1 MKNTK
6 IMAVL
11 VVLLAAMLFVGAASA
26 AENGGTYFV
35 NQKVNFTG
43 TLYLLSGD
51 SEPVVLDSFTINAG
65 ERILPG
71 FIGTNTGVWYDN
83 TTKASSKKYYS
94 IWYPEI
100 TLMGELSEMDKGHA
114 TSSGDTINGKTI
126 NKDTNVSFIIVAPKL
141 GGVNVSF
148 NGADAT
154 DTADL
159 TTNATVKR
167 I

>member
-26 AENGGTYFV
+26 VATNGGTYFV

-51 SEPVVLDSFTINAG
+51 SEPVVLDSFSINAG

-83 TTKASSKKYYS
+83 TTKAIQRKRTQRSTT
-94 IWYPEI
+94 P
-100 TLMGELSEMDKGHA
+100 
-114 TSSGDTINGKTI
+114 SGIL
-126 NKDTNVSFIIVAPKL
+126 KL
-141 GGVNVSF
+141 
-148 NGADAT
+148 
-154 DTADL
+154 L
-159 TTNATVKR
+159 
-167 I
+167 